1 LFFYFKALVEER
13 LLVWHNG
20 APGSS
25 PQGPN
30 GRGYELRSGDYLLSS
45 GISGS
50 FVTLSTNPIWVIKT
64 RMLSSDKG
72 SEGAYQNMWHGAKQ
86 VLRDEGLKGFYR
98 GAGISL
104 VGNSHG
110 AVQFAVYEPMKKF
123 WRKYSTRDQVHIHG
137 QRDEKLSNM
146 ALLVM
151 SGFAKIFAG
160 TVTYPYQ
167 VVRSRLQTYDS
178 EARFG
183 KGIRGVM
190 VKIWREDGFRGFYRG
205 LGPNIVKVLPSTW
218 VTFLVYENVKY
229 YLSAWAEDEVHGA
242 I

>member
-1 LFFYFKALVEER
+1 
-13 LLVWHNG
+13 
-20 APGSS
+20 
-25 PQGPN
+25 
-30 GRGYELRSGDYLLSS
+30 
-45 GISGS
+45 
-50 FVTLSTNPIWVIKT
+50 
-64 RMLSSDKG
+64 
-72 SEGAYQNMWHGAKQ
+72 
-86 VLRDEGLKGFYR
+86 
-98 GAGISL
+98 
-104 VGNSHG
+104 
-110 AVQFAVYEPMKKF
+110 
-123 WRKYSTRDQVHIHG
+123 
-137 QRDEKLSNM
+137 M